1 MSQSEFV
8 YVTYIKTSPEKLWKA
23 LTTTEFTWQY
33 WFGTHMVSD
42 WKEGSVISLEQADG
56 TKNVVGKI
64 LSYQP
69 FTELAYTFQ
78 SVDVPN
84 EKPSRVHFK
93 LDKDGDLVELTVR
106 HDQLDPAGETIKR
119 ISGGWPAVLSSLK
132 SLLELGQA
140 LNYDASPC
148 GH

>member
-8 YVTYIKTSPEKLWKA
+8 YVTYIKTTPEKLWKA
-23 LTTTEFTWQY
+23 LTTTEFTKQY
-33 WFGTHMVSD
+33 WFGTHMVTD
-42 WKEGSVISLEQADG
+42 WKEGSTISLEQADG
-56 TKNVVGKI
+56 TKNVAGHI
-64 LSYQP
+64 LKYKP
-69 FTELAYTFQ
+69 FTELSYTFH
-78 SVDVPN
+78 SVDQVN
-84 EKPSRVHFK
+84 EKPSRVHFN
-93 LDKDGDLVELTVR
+93 LDQDGDVVELTVR

-132 SLLELGQA
+132 SLLESGVA

>member
-1 MSQSEFV
+1 MNNTEFV

-23 LTTTEFTWQY
+23 LTTTEFTRQY

-42 WKEGSVISLEQADG
+42 WKEGASISLEQADG
-56 TKNVVGKI
+56 TKNVVGHI
-64 LSYQP
+64 LKYKP
-69 FTELAYTFQ
+69 FTELSYTFK
-78 SVDVPN
+78 STDVPD
-84 EKPSRVHFK
+84 ETPSRVHFN
-93 LDKDGDLVELTVR
+93 LDQDGDLVELTVR

-132 SLLELGQA
+132 SLLELGHA

-148 GH
+148 GD